1 MKIIWSV
8 DLEGGGERG
17 KEKGEE
23 ENGGEGG
30 FPGWSLK
37 SSPSLVDSSLLRG
50 QYQRVAGLIITDS

>member
-23 ENGGEGG
+23 EHGGEGG
-30 FPGWSLK
+30 EKNEEEEKGSGCYRLLWVCFSGIAEGGPG
-37 SSPSLVDSSLLRG
+37 LLG
-50 QYQRVAGLIITDS
+50 